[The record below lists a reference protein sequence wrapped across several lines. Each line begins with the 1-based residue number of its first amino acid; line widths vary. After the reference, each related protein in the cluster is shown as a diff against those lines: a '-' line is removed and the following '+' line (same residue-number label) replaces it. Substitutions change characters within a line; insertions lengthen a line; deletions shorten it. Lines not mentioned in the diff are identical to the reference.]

1 MTDPN
6 TQQPSHQGPTSI
18 IRPIQ
23 TVLLVVA
30 LSSAGAFSI
39 NACQEKQ
46 LGDDPIAMLLFGWC
60 LAFMLGLAR
69 LRYPAACGRNIFS
82 VPFLAASTA
91 TMSGFFITAS
101 VDMYVHGGH
110 NMFPIEFAIY
120 LVYTGTGVAT
130 AMATSVI
137 DSVFLKKR

>member
-6 TQQPSHQGPTSI
+6 TQQPPHQGPTSI

-23 TVLLVVA
+23 TVLLVVV

-46 LGDDPIAMLLFGWC
+46 LGDDPIAMLLFGSF
-60 LAFMLGLAR
+60 LAFTLGLAR
-69 LRYPAACGRNIFS
+69 SRYPAGCGRRIFS

-101 VDMYVHGGH
+101 VDLYLHGGH
-110 NMFPIEFAIY
+110 NMLPFEFAFY

-130 AMATSVI
+130 AMTTSVI
-137 DSVFLKKR
+137 GSVFFKKR